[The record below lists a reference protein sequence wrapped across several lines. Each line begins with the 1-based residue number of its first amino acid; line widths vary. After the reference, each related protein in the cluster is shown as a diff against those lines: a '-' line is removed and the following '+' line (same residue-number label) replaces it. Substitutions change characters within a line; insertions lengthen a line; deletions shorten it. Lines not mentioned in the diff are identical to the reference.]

1 MSKLCLCCGKI
12 MNDTSLIWH
21 PSCIKKMFNKTVLP
35 SMDIDYKKVV
45 ENNLDDG
52 NTVTGVQKKFSLDSA
67 IINSRRT
74 ISIFNS
80 EYIIKTP
87 EESIPNIVPFEWVGM
102 RLANIFGIQTVMCGL
117 IPVNDEYVYITKR
130 IDRVNNQKIP
140 MEDFC
145 QLSLSQT
152 EYKYNGSYEKCYTN
166 VISKYSDYQT
176 IDKISFFKIIL
187 FSYIIGNTDMHLKN
201 FSLYKID
208 DKYRLTPAY
217 DLVPVMMVFNQTE
230 MALTLNGK
238 RKNLT
243 KNDFIKFGLY
253 MNIEKRI
260 IDDVF
265 HILVSKKDKMIDFI
279 NNSILDDE
287 NKEKFSKFIIER
299 ISIFL

>member
-35 SMDIDYKKVV
+35 NMDIDYKKVV

-117 IPVNDEYVYITKR
+117 IPLNDEYVYITKR